1 MSDLLRERFQRNA
14 RLLKAMAHP
23 LRLEMVCGLRREPC
37 TQTFI
42 ADTLGI
48 PQSSVA
54 QHLKVLR
61 TEGLIRAERRGV
73 EVVFSI
79 ADPVVTDIID
89 SICNRQG
96 EEMHAFDSWQQ
107 IAAVER
113 ARRAAGDCC

>member
-1 MSDLLRERFQRNA
+1 M
-14 RLLKAMAHP
+14 LKALAHP
-23 LRLEMVCGLRREPC
+23 LRLEMVCGLRRQPC
-37 TQTFI
+37 TQTYI

-79 ADPVVTDIID
+79 ADPVVTEVID
-89 SICNRQG
+89 TLCSGDGR
-96 EEMHAFDSWQQ
+96 EVHAGDTWQE
-107 IAAVER
+107 IAALER
-113 ARRAAGDCC
+113 ARRAEGSC